1 MSDHLA
7 ANTDLFTK
15 NQNYVAE
22 NRNSVHTITIW
33 MIFMFVIF
41 LVLGI
46 VAIVLYTL
54 RNKTAEEKRKDF
66 IAQTEV
72 DDADEALYEGRWT
85 EQN

>member
-1 MSDHLA
+1 
-7 ANTDLFTK
+7 
-15 NQNYVAE
+15 
-22 NRNSVHTITIW
+22 
-33 MIFMFVIF
+33 MFVIF

-72 DDADEALYEGRWT
+72 DDADEALYEGR
-85 EQN
+85 